1 MIADDRAT
9 LLVGQPRFRQKER
22 LFSRMRTPVVF
33 IVFNRPDTARR
44 VFSEIRRARP
54 SRLFLI
60 ADGPRASRPGEQSE
74 CLAARSVVNDIDW
87 DCELTTDLSDVNL
100 GCRKRITTGLDRVF
114 AEVEE
119 AIILEDDCLPD
130 QSFFGFC
137 EELLARYRDDRR
149 VAHIGGTNYLGD
161 NFQERMSVA
170 SYYFSR
176 YNHCWGWATWRRAW
190 TNRDANMSSWPALRD
205 RGGLVDIL
213 TGDEWAVPYWEKAF
227 AEVAAGRID
236 SWSLVW
242 TFSCWI
248 NGGLTVLPTVNL
260 ISNIGFDQRGTH
272 TRDQS
277 SQFANMRTGSIQLPL
292 VGPPFVIR
300 DREADRFVQRNN
312 FGGDRRWSSGLMS
325 KISAGLR
332 RLRS

>member
-1 MIADDRAT
+1 
-9 LLVGQPRFRQKER
+9 
-22 LFSRMRTPVVF
+22 MRTPIVF

-54 SRLFLI
+54 QRLFLI
-60 ADGPRASRPGEQSE
+60 ADGPRASRPGEQVE
-74 CLAARSVVNDIDW
+74 CLETRSVVNDIDW

-130 QSFFGFC
+130 HSFFGFC
-137 EELLARYRDDRR
+137 EELLSRYRDDRR
-149 VAHIGGTNYLGD
+149 VVHIGGTNYLDGR
-161 NFQERMSVA
+161 FQGRMCAA

-190 TNRDANMSSWPALRD
+190 ITRDVNMSCWPALLD
-205 RGGLVDIL
+205 RRGLIDIL
-213 TGDEWAVPYWEKAF
+213 AGDEWAVPYWERAF

-248 NGGLTVLPTVNL
+248 NSGLTILPTVNL
-260 ISNIGFDQRGTH
+260 ISNIGFDKRGTH
-272 TRDQS
+272 TRDDGS
-277 SQFANMRTGSIQLPL
+277 RFANMRTGSIQLPL
-292 VGPPFVIR
+292 IEPPFVIR

-312 FGGDRRWSSGLMS
+312 FSGGDRWSPGLLS
-325 KISAGLR
+325 DILTGLR
-332 RLRS
+332 RLR